1 LLPTITTNRPIYPFT
16 AIVGQERLKRALLLN
31 AINPRVG
38 GVLIR
43 GEKGTAKSTAVRAL
57 QRLLPLLRVVA
68 DCPFGDPPDD
78 PQRMCDSCLARLQAG
93 ETLPVVERPT
103 RLVELPVN
111 ASEDRVVGSLDLEHA
126 LAEGQRRFEPGL
138 LADAN
143 RGILYVD
150 EVNLLDDHLVDLLL
164 DAAAMGVNTV
174 EREGISVSHPARF
187 ILVGTMNP
195 EEGELRP
202 QLLDRF
208 GLVVEIGGLREVN
221 DRVAIIQRRLHYDR
235 DPVEFATEWEPAEQ
249 VLAQRIREAKTLL
262 PSVKLTSMD
271 MGIVARL
278 AVELGVD
285 GHRADLAILEAARTH
300 AALEGRVAL
309 SPIDIRIAAELA
321 LPHRMRRQPFV
332 DVQLDEE
339 KLGSIIQR
347 EAERAESQDQEQ
359 KKKTS

>member
-1 LLPTITTNRPIYPFT
+1 MIANRPIYPFT
-16 AIVGQERLKRALLLN
+16 AIVGQARLKRALLLN

-57 QRLLPLLRVVA
+57 ARLLPNQQVVS
-68 DCPFGDPPDD
+68 DCPYGDPPDD
-78 PQRMCDSCLARLQAG
+78 PQRMCSRCHSRYDHG
-93 ETLPVVERPT
+93 ERLPVTERPT
-103 RLVELPVN
+103 RVVELPVN

-126 LAEGQRRFEPGL
+126 LQEGERRFEPGL
-138 LADAN
+138 LAAAN

-164 DAAAMGVNTV
+164 DAAAMGINTV

-208 GLVVEIGGLREVN
+208 GLVVEIGGLREVG
-221 DRVAIIQRRLHYDR
+221 DRVAIIQRRLDYEAEAGAF
-235 DPVEFATEWEPAEQ
+235 VETWAPAEQ
-249 VLAQRIREAKTLL
+249 MLAIQIREAQALL
-262 PSVKLTSMD
+262 PSVKISPYD

-278 AVELGVD
+278 AIEMGVD

-300 AALEGRVAL
+300 AALEGRTTLA
-309 SPIDIRIAAELA
+309 PEDIRVAAELA

-332 DVQLDEE
+332 DVQIDDE
-339 KLGSIIQR
+339 KLNAILQR
-347 EAERAESQDQEQ
+347 EAEQQSAHGAE
-359 KKKTS
+359 KKKS